1 MIKPNNVIDVIVGN
15 TFVDPAAGAVDLTA
29 VASKAIVAIDKNGD
43 GAITAAD
50 TFFSFAQSSSDG
62 PAVRLSLPIYI
73 KNIRRVNKLA
83 YAAAVSQVSS
93 MTVGAADVA
102 NSTLYSIFVVDKSDK
117 EYVNKPRK
125 RYAFV
130 SDSTATA
137 AEIATGLIAVINADT
152 TACVTASSGG
162 AGVVTLTGKKRDALS
177 QAYETI
183 FDIIPYEGFTSATT
197 VTYTTGADQGQGTYA
212 IAAALEEVAK
222 GYKANMNR
230 SEFVKLPTYFADP
243 AKTYVTYIIQHEQP
257 LFDQSLAAY
266 KGSTVHTYI
275 FLDSTAAASI
285 TAMDDLFKTDIAGLP
300 VEF

>member
-1 MIKPNNVIDVIVGN
+1 MNKPNNVIDVIVGN
-15 TFVDPAAGAVDLTA
+15 TFIDPSAGAVDLTA

-50 TFFSFAQSSSDG
+50 TFFSFAQSSTDG
-62 PAVRLSLPIYI
+62 AAVRLSLPIYI
-73 KNIRRVNKLA
+73 KGIRRVNKLA

-93 MTVGAADVA
+93 MTVSAADVA
-102 NSTLYSIFVVDKSDK
+102 NSTTYSIFVVDKSDK

-125 RYAFV
+125 RYAIV
-130 SDSTATA
+130 SDASATA
-137 AEIATGLIAVINADT
+137 AEIATALIAAVNADT

-162 AGVVTLTGKKRDALS
+162 AGVVTLTGKKRDTLS

-183 FDIIPYEGFTSATT
+183 FDIIPYEGFTTATT

-222 GYKANMNR
+222 GYKGNMNR

-243 AKTYVTYIIQHEQP
+243 AKTYVTYIIQHDQP
-257 LFDQSLAAY
+257 IFDQSLAGF

-275 FLDSTAAASI
+275 FLDSTATASI

>member
-1 MIKPNNVIDVIVGN
+1 MIKPNNVIDVIIGN
-15 TFVDPAAGAVDLTA
+15 TFVDPSAGAVDLTA

-93 MTVGAADVA
+93 MTVGTADVA

-130 SDSTATA
+130 SDSNASA

-152 TACVTASSGG
+152 TACVTASG
-162 AGVVTLTGKKRDALS
+162 AVS
-177 QAYETI
+177 
-183 FDIIPYEGFTSATT
+183 
-197 VTYTTGADQGQGTYA
+197 
-212 IAAALEEVAK
+212 
-222 GYKANMNR
+222 
-230 SEFVKLPTYFADP
+230 
-243 AKTYVTYIIQHEQP
+243 
-257 LFDQSLAAY
+257 
-266 KGSTVHTYI
+266 
-275 FLDSTAAASI
+275 
-285 TAMDDLFKTDIAGLP
+285 
-300 VEF
+300 